1 MVYKLCEVPRLDD
14 SRFCDKFRQRFRLP
28 HWCFVELANNL
39 EIAEEFSRWHDGVMD
54 ARGRMAHPI
63 PLLLLT
69 TLRYL
74 GRAWTLDDLSE
85 NTGMSAEV
93 CRQFLHA
100 FLEYGSTVLFDKYV
114 RTPATSREAGGHMA
128 EYGLAGMPGAVGST
142 DATHVPLER
151 VHHRF
156 RQAHLGFKMSYTC
169 RTYNITVNHRRR
181 VLSTTDGHPARWND
195 KTLCHFDPFM
205 QMIHDGELLDD
216 VIFEL
221 YEYDSNGGLRKQKYR
236 GAWLLVDNGYLS
248 WSTTVPPIKTS
259 TSRAEIRFSAWLE
272 SLRKD
277 VECTFGILKGRWRI
291 LKSGFRVHGTSTPD
305 KVFLTCCALHN
316 WLLEVDG
323 LDDNWEN
330 GVQSFWDPDE
340 QEQQAAEQ
348 EQQVPAAIVRLHNPD
363 PTRITGTGTGTNH
376 ETTPTAPAANIV
388 ETSNTITLVR
398 SMRLSN
404 FRSKLV
410 EASEVKMAW
419 HGCQWLDG
427 RWRDTIII
435 IETSFTC
442 NCIVIGTRDKRSI
455 TTCCSRGRQGAVAVT
470 CWHGGRCIFV
480 WHHHDIPKKH
490 LVHTFF

>member
-1 MVYKLCEVPRLDD
+1 MGGL
-14 SRFCDKFRQRFRLP
+14 S
-28 HWCFVELANNL
+28 
-39 EIAEEFSRWHDGVMD
+39 
-54 ARGRMAHPI
+54 
-63 PLLLLT
+63 LLT

-248 WSTTVPPIKTS
+248 
-259 TSRAEIRFSAWLE
+259 
-272 SLRKD
+272 
-277 VECTFGILKGRWRI
+277 
-291 LKSGFRVHGTSTPD
+291 
-305 KVFLTCCALHN
+305 
-316 WLLEVDG
+316 
-323 LDDNWEN
+323 
-330 GVQSFWDPDE
+330 
-340 QEQQAAEQ
+340 
-348 EQQVPAAIVRLHNPD
+348 
-363 PTRITGTGTGTNH
+363 
-376 ETTPTAPAANIV
+376 
-388 ETSNTITLVR
+388 
-398 SMRLSN
+398 
-404 FRSKLV
+404 
-410 EASEVKMAW
+410 
-419 HGCQWLDG
+419 
-427 RWRDTIII
+427 
-435 IETSFTC
+435 
-442 NCIVIGTRDKRSI
+442 
-455 TTCCSRGRQGAVAVT
+455 
-470 CWHGGRCIFV
+470 
-480 WHHHDIPKKH
+480 
-490 LVHTFF
+490 